1 MKRTEKSIANRRQKS
16 IVNSR
21 QDKSRA
27 NSRQG
32 KPKGYD
38 RDKAKYEANY
48 EEKHS
53 TEESCSQPVPK
64 HLRTDADVQERQWE
78 LKLDDV
84 IRPSQR
90 STSTRKSWSTRRS
103 SRQLRNS
110 DTESPEYNE
119 GFSQLEAV
127 VRWQS
132 AQQSK
137 VVATSRRPWQQ
148 PRRISNR
155 DSTKTA

>member
-1 MKRTEKSIANRRQKS
+1 MMNRTEKSTANSRQKS
-16 IVNSR
+16 TANSR

-32 KPKGYD
+32 KPKGCD

-64 HLRTDADVQERQWE
+64 RLRTDADVQEEQWE

-90 STSTRKSWSTRRS
+90 SISTRKSRSTKRS

-110 DTESPEYNE
+110 DTEKSIWIDKKLTR
-119 GFSQLEAV
+119 SCI
-127 VRWQS
+127 
-132 AQQSK
+132 QQSSGPRTRSRMSSTVK
-137 VVATSRRPWQQ
+137 VGAT
-148 PRRISNR
+148 
-155 DSTKTA
+155 